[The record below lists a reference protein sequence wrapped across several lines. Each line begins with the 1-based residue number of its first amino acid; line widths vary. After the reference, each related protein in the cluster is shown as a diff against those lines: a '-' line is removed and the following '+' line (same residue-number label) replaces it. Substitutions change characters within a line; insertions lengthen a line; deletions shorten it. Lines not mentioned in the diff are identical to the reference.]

1 MDKKELSQV
10 FLQRKKLMA
19 FLYLFICI
27 ALNVFTFLLFF
38 NVYFSAWMLLF
49 HPATLMLSG
58 FYVFLMILKFQF
70 IRIVDRILIS
80 DNIEVRVTELYQ
92 SLASDLN
99 KTVEQSSL
107 TKKLYLGE
115 RTYNKA
121 NANIALAKRM
131 DYKII
136 KGIYNIYK

>member
-1 MDKKELSQV
+1 LDVIISSSYINAIWIL
-10 FLQRKKLMA
+10 R
-19 FLYLFICI
+19 
-27 ALNVFTFLLFF
+27 
-38 NVYFSAWMLLF
+38 FSNDF
-49 HPATLMLSG
+49 
-58 FYVFLMILKFQF
+58 V
-70 IRIVDRILIS
+70 IS